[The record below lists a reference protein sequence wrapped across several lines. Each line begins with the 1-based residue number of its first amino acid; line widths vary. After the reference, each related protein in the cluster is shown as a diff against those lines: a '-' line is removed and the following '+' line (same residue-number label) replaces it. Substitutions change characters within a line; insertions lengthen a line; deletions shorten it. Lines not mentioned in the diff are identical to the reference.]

1 MEIKDNSENNN
12 NLEDK
17 VNQPLNAITSTVSQ
31 HETEPK
37 KKKCHFPTAYTILVF
52 IELLFFILTYVIP
65 KGLFE
70 KIEYSSERNIFTI
83 KSQNGT
89 IREKE
94 ASQKTLDELNITIPL
109 DNFVNG
115 YISDP
120 ISIPNT
126 YKEITGETT
135 NFFNLFLYPVL
146 GLLKAAEISFFLFVL
161 GGNLNI
167 LVDMNALAAGMKA
180 LGRVTKGKEFVL
192 LIVVFLIMS
201 ISGSTLGTL
210 EEFLPFYQI
219 LMPIYLKSGF
229 DGMLSFSSLY
239 LSSMFGN
246 MFSTLNPF
254 SIMIAS
260 YSSGVNMIDGI
271 VYRLICYA
279 VGNIFC
285 ILYIFFYYRK
295 IKSDK
300 TKSIVYDIRKD
311 IEKLFLKDEK
321 ENKKK
326 TKDDDEKG
334 MNDISEDNSLLNNED
349 NKESKEKDE
358 FTFRQKISIII
369 FVLGFAVMI
378 VGAVV
383 FKWGIT
389 HMTSIFIVFG
399 IILMII
405 SGKGEQEALDVF
417 MRGAGDFI
425 GVSIIIGLARS
436 INITLEEGKI
446 SDTLLNY
453 LSKAIDGLPKIV
465 FGIIILLIFIFLGL
479 FISSS
484 SGLAFLSMPV
494 FAPLADQ
501 ANCSRIV
508 IINAYMFGQYFSA
521 IITPTSYILIVL
533 QMVGIPYNYWIKF
546 IWPLLII
553 LFILLVILIIINMYI
568 KI

>member
-1 MEIKDNSENNN
+1 M
-12 NLEDK
+12 
-17 VNQPLNAITSTVSQ
+17 
-31 HETEPK
+31 K
-37 KKKCHFPTAYTILVF
+37 KKI
-52 IELLFFILTYVIP
+52 
-65 KGLFE
+65 
-70 KIEYSSERNIFTI
+70 
-83 KSQNGT
+83 
-89 IREKE
+89 
-94 ASQKTLDELNITIPL
+94 
-109 DNFVNG
+109 
-115 YISDP
+115 
-120 ISIPNT
+120 
-126 YKEITGETT
+126 
-135 NFFNLFLYPVL
+135 
-146 GLLKAAEISFFLFVL
+146 
-161 GGNLNI
+161 
-167 LVDMNALAAGMKA
+167 
-180 LGRVTKGKEFVL
+180 
-192 LIVVFLIMS
+192 
-201 ISGSTLGTL
+201 
-210 EEFLPFYQI
+210 
-219 LMPIYLKSGF
+219 
-229 DGMLSFSSLY
+229 
-239 LSSMFGN
+239 
-246 MFSTLNPF
+246 
-254 SIMIAS
+254 
-260 YSSGVNMIDGI
+260 
-271 VYRLICYA
+271 
-279 VGNIFC
+279 
-285 ILYIFFYYRK
+285 
-295 IKSDK
+295 
-300 TKSIVYDIRKD
+300 
-311 IEKLFLKDEK
+311 
-321 ENKKK
+321 KKK

-568 KI
+568 QI